1 MEQDTKTA
9 QAEILVRLK
18 RIEGQARGV
27 QKMVEEERECADILR
42 QLNAINEA
50 IRSTSRLL
58 AEQYAAECL
67 QLSAKR
73 GKSRA
78 ALANVL
84 DVIARVPR

>member
-1 MEQDTKTA
+1 
-9 QAEILVRLK
+9 
-18 RIEGQARGV
+18 
-27 QKMVEEERECADILR
+27 MVEEERACADILR

-50 IRSTSRLL
+50 VRSVSRVL

-67 QLSAKR
+67 RMTAKR

-78 ALANVL
+78 ALANML